1 MLANDKFK
9 IIIKEENS
17 LNDLDLEEL
26 KKLFDDIYIAKQ
38 GHDIIIYDFQ
48 AKTKINTLKFHLWN
62 ISSIHLCKNPFF
74 VDNNPLIPSNNSFFV
89 LSSSIDG
96 KFAMHNI
103 LYENHLFKFE
113 LIAQCQPTKDEIN
126 GVIQIESGQF
136 IVSTRDQH
144 IILFSKYINNKNF
157 QKIK

>member
-1 MLANDKFK
+1 
-9 IIIKEENS
+9 
-17 LNDLDLEEL
+17 
-26 KKLFDDIYIAKQ
+26 
-38 GHDIIIYDFQ
+38 
-48 AKTKINTLKFHLWN
+48 
-62 ISSIHLCKNPFF
+62 
-74 VDNNPLIPSNNSFFV
+74 
-89 LSSSIDG
+89 
-96 KFAMHNI
+96 MHNI

-126 GVIQIESGQF
+126 GVIQIENGQF